1 MGAILRVDPDR
12 LRSAAE
18 AQTAVST
25 FLADMAPGRSLTT
38 AGSGVPGLLSEGACR
53 LATSVLDAATAA
65 ARDELTTH
73 TRNLSAA
80 ADQYRRVDAELGRR
94 LRTFAG

>member
-1 MGAILRVDPDR
+1 MGAILRVDPAR

-18 AQTAVST
+18 EQ
-25 FLADMAPGRSLTT
+25 ADVGTVISAMAPGESLTT
-38 AGSGVPGLLSEGACR
+38 AGSGVSGLVSETACR
-53 LATSVLDAATAA
+53 FAASVLDAATTAVH
-65 ARDELTTH
+65 DELTAH

-80 ADQYRRVDAELGRR
+80 ADQYHRVDAELGGR